1 MLDLPAHLRL
11 ALALAHAWPGGSIQL
26 RTVDGSV
33 LRAAYDRTG
42 DADLTPCELRAALLS
57 RACPLWPGVAARLS
71 DIVIDGDGV
80 VDLGAGVYG
89 RHCRSGAAQRW
100 FATLLAPST
109 VQRLLDECPLELP
122 QLLDASL
129 RPDVEL
135 GVVVSVLSTE
145 SPHLVDALDDASRWA
160 SAACFTQELLSSVQ
174 QPSGTP

>member
-1 MLDLPAHLRL
+1 VLDLPAQLRL

-26 RTVDGSV
+26 RTLDGSV
-33 LRAAYDRTG
+33 LRAAHGGAG

-80 VDLGAGVYG
+80 ADLGAGVYG
-89 RHCRSGAAQRW
+89 RRGCGGTTQRW

-135 GVVVSVLSTE
+135 GVVVTVLSTE
-145 SPHLVDALDDASRWA
+145 SADLVHALDDASRWA
-160 SAACFTQELLSSVQ
+160 TASCSTQELLYSVQ